1 MPDNAI
7 YYEMAYA
14 AAAAIYLGYALSL
27 LVRSRRLRARERA
40 LLARDAAGPR
50 TRA

>member
-14 AAAAIYLGYALSL
+14 AAAVIYGAYTLSL
-27 LVRSRRLRARERA
+27 IVRARRLRARERA
-40 LLARDAAGPR
+40 LLARR
-50 TRA
+50 TTS